1 MSTIKINT
9 SDYYG
14 KPALYPFMPSKIFNA
29 LEKAFKAGDEYAEV
43 DKDLFDEM
51 MDKFNNKKQ

>member
-1 MSTIKINT
+1 MEKIKIKL

-14 KPALYPFMPSKIFNA
+14 KPAYYPVMPPEIFEA
-29 LEKAFKAGDEYAEV
+29 LEKAFKAGDEYTEV

-51 MDKFNNKKQ
+51 IEKYSKNRK

>member
-14 KPALYPFMPSKIFNA
+14 KPALYPFMPPEIFDA
-29 LEKAFKAGDEYAEV
+29 LEKVFKAGEEYAEV
-43 DKDLFDEM
+43 DKDLFYEM